1 MKKLLLITLVLLC
14 GALFSTVSA
23 GNPPTLPEWDVNIYN
38 AALGGKVYSN
48 HLSCKEVFINTT
60 GWSRGTYVIYANV
73 NGKETSCKV
82 LVK

>member
-1 MKKLLLITLVLLC
+1 MALLL
-14 GALFSTVSA
+14 G
-23 GNPPTLPEWDVNIYN
+23 EDVRIYN
-38 AALGGKVYSN
+38 AVSGEKVYSN